1 MKTYTVLSPASETT
15 VSNPAQ
21 LLPPRTGGQV
31 CLAGEDSGWRS
42 TLAVSQRHQIPACAM
57 NFEPDPRP
65 RPVARLRPMH
75 RWGIVLAGGDGVRL
89 REFTQSMWGLD
100 RPKQFCPLLGN
111 GTLLEQTRERAE
123 RSISPEQILYSV
135 SRAHERFYVPG
146 LGRRVSTR
154 VVQPSNRG
162 TAPAILSSLV
172 QISRMDPNAVVA
184 ILPCDHYYFPE
195 SGFTAALDSAFKIAE
210 EHSRSVLIMGID
222 AKRPEVEY
230 GWIEVGERAGNSPG
244 LHRVIG
250 FCEKPPSAV
259 AQKLFREGALW
270 NTFLMVGHVCA
281 FLEMAW
287 TQAPRLLQA
296 VESPEITW
304 TSGSEIRIPDSV
316 YERIAPVDFSREI
329 LVPSTDRLLAL
340 RLRNVEW
347 ADIGKPD
354 RLLQAILHTRKSSAI
369 EESPVV
375 ALKAFGAA
383 AN

>member
-1 MKTYTVLSPASETT
+1 MKTYTALSPASETT
-15 VSNPAQ
+15 VYNPA
-21 LLPPRTGGQV
+21 R
-31 CLAGEDSGWRS
+31 
-42 TLAVSQRHQIPACAM
+42 LAVSQRYHIPACAV

-65 RPVARLRPMH
+65 VASLLPMH
-75 RWGIVLAGGDGVRL
+75 RWGIVLAGGEGVRL

-111 GTLLEQTRERAE
+111 GTLLEQTRERTE

-135 SRAHERFYVPG
+135 TQAHERFYGPS
-146 LGRRVSTR
+146 LGRRASTR

-172 QISRMDPNAVVA
+172 QISRMDPNAVVV

-195 SGFTAALDSAFKIAE
+195 SGFTTALDSAFKIAE
-210 EHSRSVLIMGID
+210 EHPRSVLIMGID

-230 GWIEVGERAGNSPG
+230 GWIEVGARAGDSDG
-244 LHRVIG
+244 AHRVIG
-250 FCEKPPSAV
+250 FCEKPPLAV
-259 AQKLFREGALW
+259 AKKLLRQGALW
-270 NTFLMVGHVCA
+270 NTFVMVGHVCS

-287 TQAPRLLQA
+287 ARAPRLLQA

-304 TSGSEIRIPDSV
+304 TSVNEVRIPDSV
-316 YERIAPVDFSREI
+316 YERIAPADFSREI
-329 LVPSTDRLLAL
+329 LVPSAKRLLAL

-354 RLLQAILHTRKSSAI
+354 RLLQAILHTRKSSTV
-369 EESPVV
+369 EERPMA

-383 AN
+383 N